1 MHQLVCLTRVFH
13 AFKRVLLLSHLQE
26 STATAAADS
35 SQLGSFGRLE
45 SVVHPRGSAG
55 AALMQSCAVQID
67 SCTYDRNT
75 AEQSAGALLVRQ
87 PSQLLLVNSSLTN
100 NSAAQGV
107 GGAMVVTGLV
117 TGRAAAAVVYKLTA
131 LEPAPPAAAAAE
143 VRMQDCSFIS
153 NAASAG
159 SGGAAVFDSQL
170 GGLTVSCKT
179 CKFAGNSGG
188 GDGGGIAAYG
198 QTEFDCADCS
208 ANDNTAGRSGGWMF
222 CSGCSSVS
230 LTRGDNTNNSAAA
243 EGGAVACQGCSAF
256 AANEASYSSNAAA
269 SGGAVAIQFAA
280 DVTLQSC
287 EFNENNA
294 EQQGSDSIRWNAIT
308 SNSSDAAVV
317 PARLLQLQVANS
329 LPLQWQLLYGVGA
342 AAAAA
347 KMDCSTVGSGGA
359 VCVSSAA
366 AARLDDCEWHD
377 NRASTGGAVFA
388 SEAAAC
394 SASTGSLTADSNS
407 SSSSSSSE
415 CLVKMTVTSATG
427 NSADQAGGV
436 LYTSTP
442 GAIQLHSSSSS
453 SSSSSSGDVSGSFQ
467 APWSLLQQLQRD
479 NTVGVGGYGA
489 GAASFPAQLSLVRP
503 EQPEQQQQEEE
514 GTTQV
519 TQLGRRSRRL
529 LQQQQQHQQQESAS
543 RMLAQVGSAPTMA
556 VDRMAPATADDASAA
571 GESKHR
577 ELLHCN
583 GQNQQRQ
590 PIPNTTP
597 SAKAGC
603 RCIDSDSYATLF
615 GAACAACCLPV
626 LILTPRAAT
635 QVACCSSGSGQQ

>member
-1 MHQLVCLTRVFH
+1 
-13 AFKRVLLLSHLQE
+13 
-26 STATAAADS
+26 
-35 SQLGSFGRLE
+35 
-45 SVVHPRGSAG
+45 
-55 AALMQSCAVQID
+55 MQSCAVQID
-67 SCTYDRNT
+67 SCTFDDNT
-75 AEQSAGALLVRQ
+75 AERSAGALLVRQ
-87 PSQLLLVNSSLTN
+87 PLQLLLVNASLTN
-100 NSAAQGV
+100 NTATQGV

-117 TGRAAAAVVYKLTA
+117 TGQAAAAVVYKLTA
-131 LEPAPPAAAAAE
+131 VDQTPPAAAAATAAAE

-170 GGLTVSCKT
+170 GGLTVSCKS
-179 CKFAGNSGG
+179 CKFAGNSVG

-198 QTEFDCADCS
+198 QTEFDCVDCS
-208 ANDNTAGRSGGWMF
+208 SNDNSAGCSGGWMF

-243 EGGAVACQGCSAF
+243 EGGAVACQGCSTF
-256 AANEASYSSNAAA
+256 SGNEGSYISNAAA
-269 SGGAVAIQFAA
+269 SGGAVAVQSAA

-287 EFNENNA
+287 DFNSNNA
-294 EQQGSDSIRWNAIT
+294 EQQKSNGISWNANT
-308 SNSSDAAVV
+308 SNSSGADVV
-317 PARLLQLQVANS
+317 LASLLQLQLADT

-347 KMDCSTVGSGGA
+347 KMDCSTMGSGGA
-359 VCVSSAA
+359 VCVSNAA
-366 AARLDDCEWHD
+366 AARLDDCEWHN

-388 SEAAAC
+388 SATAAC
-394 SASTGSLTADSNS
+394 SASTAAPTAVASTADS
-407 SSSSSSSE
+407 SSSSSSGQ

-442 GAIQLHSSSSS
+442 DAIQLHSSSSS
-453 SSSSSSGDVSGSFQ
+453 GDVSGGFQ

-479 NTVGVGGYGA
+479 NTVGAGGYGA

-503 EQPEQQQQEEE
+503 EQPERQQQQQEE
-514 GTTQV
+514 GDTKQV

-543 RMLAQVGSAPTMA
+543 HELAQVKGAPSMA
-556 VDRMAPATADDASAA
+556 VDRMAPAMADDASAD
-571 GESKHR
+571 GELRFR
-577 ELLHCN
+577 EFLLYSVKVNN
-583 GQNQQRQ
+583 GSPSPTRRHQ
-590 PIPNTTP
+590 PKRAADALTLTP
-597 SAKAGC
+597 MP
-603 RCIDSDSYATLF
+603 RCS
-615 GAACAACCLPV
+615 AACAACCHPM